1 MRECL
6 VLTLILL
13 CGTPVAA
20 QTVPAGWQVVKDS
33 HGSCQVAVP
42 PDWSLWGDNSGAA
55 IFHEPTTAIAVVTS
69 QPGQVFKP
77 LSDSQQRLL
86 NIPKDKL
93 FENSATRIFYQ
104 DKTSTKSEDPN
115 AYSASVPGKDG
126 TCSCR
131 VTFLPV
137 VSGETARK
145 IALSLDKS
153 GH

>member
-6 VLTLILL
+6 VAALILL
-13 CGTPVAA
+13 CAAPAAA

-33 HGSCQVAVP
+33 HGSCQLAVP
-42 PDWSLWGDNSGAA
+42 PDWSLWGDNSSAA
-55 IFHEPTTAIAVVTS
+55 IFHDPTTAIAVVTS

-77 LSDSQQRLL
+77 LSDAQLRLL
-86 NIPKDKL
+86 NISKDKL
-93 FENSATRIFYQ
+93 FENSATRIVYQ

-137 VSGETARK
+137 VPAETARK
-145 IALSLDKS
+145 IALSLDKT